1 MDLEE
6 SCRGI
11 RAVLLSNIERAAK
24 ATSRIVLHKL
34 KKSECSLYGV
44 KSREREKEDI
54 ANAFDT
60 LKMSS
65 IIEEA
70 VKTTAEIAMSELE
83 EFVTKRFAE
92 FEKEKEN
99 LNQQVD
105 KLTSELET
113 LRAAVTDKALHANR
127 ETKVT
132 VAEDGQTLQ
141 RQSPDSACDSSLQ
154 PIEYNRDS
162 NEPHCHTGASSE
174 RLGLFDT
181 LKEIKLGVRSDRN
194 GDSEVPEV
202 SFRVAEG
209 MDYFGLQLLNVCS
222 MNMPEASYIDLTHT
236 EDVTLVDVSDTQ
248 GDHSLFSSGG
258 MVQAHT
264 SADQEISEVKLHP
277 TAAKCSL
284 DGSGVS
290 EVTFQAAEGMDYF
303 GLQLLDVCSM
313 NVPET
318 SEKDLT
324 HTEDVTL
331 DDISDT
337 QRDNS
342 PVSKNGDAEVP
353 SMVQPSELRLVLL
366 GKTGVGKS
374 ASGNTILGR
383 KEFHSTLSSRSIT
396 KECVKG
402 KAIVDGRNVT
412 VVDTPGFF
420 DIELTEEEVRKE
432 IVRCMALCS
441 PGPHVFLVVIPVRK
455 FTQEE
460 KAAVQKI
467 QELLADS
474 SHQFALVLFT
484 HQDHL
489 GKNKSI
495 EQFITENEHLKEL
508 VQKCGN
514 RTHIFNNKN
523 TADSTQVTELLKKID
538 KMVTANGGQ
547 CYTNDLYRKVEEEIQ
562 RTQEELLMKGNEQLC
577 KEKEDIKREEENL
590 RQRKRVLKE
599 EKENYTSKGGKSSGA
614 EWQTLLLRTAVL
626 DQETKALLGKTD
638 CVKKNTDHLKKLT
651 RAEAE
656 KSTSCLTKILN
667 MVVAVPAGLLLGA
680 MMGAAAALLSVLG
693 LVYMPGSNIIMKI
706 MSNNGPVVLGGVT
719 GTGAALGGV
728 TGAVVG
734 IKAALDADGPGEAVK
749 ATCANLSNLAIDVG
763 EKVSEGV
770 NRLMGQKGSKMAF
783 DKR

>member
-342 PVSKNGDAEVP
+342 PVSKNG
-353 SMVQPSELRLVLL
+353 MVQPHSSFDQGISEVQLHPTAAECSLQDLGTQKNIDKEHAKKQLHLRVECE
-366 GKTGVGKS
+366 
-374 ASGNTILGR
+374 
-383 KEFHSTLSSRSIT
+383 KEFEYIS
-396 KECVKG
+396 
-402 KAIVDGRNVT
+402 N
-412 VVDTPGFF
+412 
-420 DIELTEEEVRKE
+420 
-432 IVRCMALCS
+432 
-441 PGPHVFLVVIPVRK
+441 
-455 FTQEE
+455 
-460 KAAVQKI
+460 
-467 QELLADS
+467 
-474 SHQFALVLFT
+474 
-484 HQDHL
+484 
-489 GKNKSI
+489 
-495 EQFITENEHLKEL
+495 LK
-508 VQKCGN
+508 KHR
-514 RTHIFNNKN
+514 RTHIKR
-523 TADSTQVTELLKKID
+523 TEKGRKH
-538 KMVTANGGQ
+538 Q
-547 CYTNDLYRKVEEEIQ
+547 CVE
-562 RTQEELLMKGNEQLC
+562 C
-577 KEKEDIKREEENL
+577 
-590 RQRKRVLKE
+590 
-599 EKENYTSKGGKSSGA
+599 
-614 EWQTLLLRTAVL
+614 
-626 DQETKALLGKTD
+626 GKT
-638 CVKKNTDHLKKLT
+638 CSRLVNLKQHQKIH
-651 RAEAE
+651 R
-656 KSTSCLTKILN
+656 KSK
-667 MVVAVPAGLLLGA
+667 
-680 MMGAAAALLSVLG
+680 
-693 LVYMPGSNIIMKI
+693 
-706 MSNNGPVVLGGVT
+706 
-719 GTGAALGGV
+719 
-728 TGAVVG
+728 
-734 IKAALDADGPGEAVK
+734 
-749 ATCANLSNLAIDVG
+749 
-763 EKVSEGV
+763 
-770 NRLMGQKGSKMAF
+770 RL
-783 DKR
+783 